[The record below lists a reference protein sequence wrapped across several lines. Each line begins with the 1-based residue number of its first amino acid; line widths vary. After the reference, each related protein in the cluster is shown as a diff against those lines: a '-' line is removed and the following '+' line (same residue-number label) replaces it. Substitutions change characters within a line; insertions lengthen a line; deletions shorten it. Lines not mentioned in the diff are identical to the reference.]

1 MRIAVTGGS
10 GFVGARLIKKLIGRG
25 HEVTNIDIKE
35 ADDKRNV
42 TYKAADITNLEEVK
56 SVLRNVDVV
65 YHLAGFVLEVVRS
78 KSLEGVHINVGGTAN
93 VLEACRLN
101 GIEKLLFASSFYVY
115 DGVDAKLTVNEETT
129 LNGSKMEL
137 FGLTKLISERMIE
150 ECAKKNGLKYVIL
163 RFGSIYGPG
172 NCTNIM
178 RTFIE
183 TAWKGETFEVWG
195 EGKRINQYTFVD
207 DIAEGCILG
216 LNKVNETYNLISP
229 EQTSIRQLADLMERK
244 YGFKAFFNKTR
255 AEGASM
261 PHMSSEKAIKELKW
275 KPVSLEQGAEKTVQ
289 EMKTTCVLKS
299 LVTSK

>member
-10 GFVGARLIKKLIGRG
+10 GFVGARLIKKLVDRG
-25 HEVTNIDIKE
+25 YEVTNIDIKE
-35 ADDKRNV
+35 ADEKRNV

-78 KSLEGVHINVGGTAN
+78 KPLEGVHVNVGGTAN

-101 GIEKLLFASSFYVY
+101 GIEKILFASSFYVY
-115 DGVDAKLTVNEETT
+115 DGIDDKLRVNEETT

-137 FGLTKLISERMIE
+137 FGLTKLIGERMIE
-150 ECAKKNGLKYVIL
+150 GCAKKYGLKYVIF

-172 NCTNIM
+172 NCTNIV

-207 DIAEGCILG
+207 DIAEGCVLG
-216 LNKVNETYNLISP
+216 LNKVNEIYNLISP
-229 EQTSIRQLADLMERK
+229 EQTSIRQLADLMKRK
-244 YGFKAFFNKTR
+244 YGFKAFFNKNR

-261 PHMSSEKAIKELKW
+261 PYMSSEKAIKGLGW
-275 KPVSLEQGAEKTVQ
+275 KPISLEQGAEKTVK
-289 EMKTTCVLKS
+289 EMETTLLPRS
-299 LVTSK
+299 LAISK